1 VPKVLVVDD
10 SEINQQ
16 IACELLQDA
25 SLFVDVANN
34 GEEAVAMVD
43 KGSYDCVLMDI
54 QMPVMDGYTATE
66 RIRAD
71 QRFKELPILAMT
83 ANAMAEDRSRAL
95 DRGMNDHIPKPIN
108 PQELYRA
115 LLKWIA
121 PGETAAGVS
130 ATSEPEAASA
140 EVGRLAVEESPLL
153 PDSLPGIQIDQGLNR
168 LNGNE
173 RLYIRLLRDLE
184 ATHGESA
191 NEIQQLLNRGSVDD
205 AMKMAHKVRGIA
217 NNLSASEIGACAEKI
232 ETSLKENQLVPNA
245 DLEALSTAFTTLSN
259 SIIQLTITDVS
270 ASGAVNKDPDKARQ
284 LFKNL
289 LQAVS
294 ESDPLSLDLI
304 DQLLQQTEAGSAL
317 AEQLGAARELLDAYN
332 FADAEPLLSQAERMF
347 VQ

>member
-1 VPKVLVVDD
+1 
-10 SEINQQ
+10 
-16 IACELLQDA
+16 
-25 SLFVDVANN
+25 
-34 GEEAVAMVD
+34 
-43 KGSYDCVLMDI
+43 
-54 QMPVMDGYTATE
+54 
-66 RIRAD
+66 
-71 QRFKELPILAMT
+71 MT
-83 ANAMAEDRSRAL
+83 ANAMAEDKSRAL

-140 EVGRLAVEESPLL
+140 EVGRLAVEEPRLL
-153 PDSLPGIQIDQGLNR
+153 PDSLPGIQIDEGLNR

-232 ETSLKENQLVPNA
+232 ETSLRENQLVPNA
-245 DLEALSTAFTTLSN
+245 DLEALGTAFTTLSN
-259 SIIQLTITDVS
+259 TIIQLTITDVS
-270 ASGAVNKDPDKARQ
+270 TSGAVNKDPDKARQ
-284 LFKNL
+284 LLKNL

-294 ESDPLSLDLI
+294 ESDPQSLDLI
-304 DQLLQQTEAGSAL
+304 DQLLPQTEAGSAL
-317 AEQLGAARELLDAYN
+317 ADQLGAARELLDAYN
-332 FADAEPLLSQAERMF
+332 FADAEPLLSQAERILN
-347 VQ
+347 Q